1 MNPIESTFNVVQR
14 AGVRRLPKHSL
25 KIDMTPLVDLGFLL
39 IAFFII
45 TTEMSSPRVMKL
57 YSTHDG
63 PAMPW
68 PDSKSITFLATANN
82 KLYYYYG
89 REEDAIANHHVW
101 EISWDEENGIGRI
114 IREKQEA
121 LDHKRG
127 GRDEMVVAIRPARE
141 SSYKNVVDILDEMTI
156 HDVKI
161 YAIAKPD
168 PRDLDFLSKQ

>member
-14 AGVRRLPKHSL
+14 AGVRRLPKHNL

-63 PAMPW
+63 PVMSW
-68 PDSKSITFLATANN
+68 PDTKSITFLAAANN

-89 REEDAIANHHVW
+89 REEDAIANHHVF
-101 EISWDEENGIGRI
+101 EISWDEENGIGKI
-114 IREKQEA
+114 IREKQEE
-121 LDHKRG
+121 LDSREG

-141 SSYKNVVDILDEMTI
+141 SNYKNVVDILDGMTI
-156 HDVKI
+156 HDVRI
-161 YAIAKPD
+161 YALANPG
-168 PRDLDFLSKQ
+168 PGDLDFLSKQ